1 MYLVG
6 EQDIGVADMLPSIT
20 DFIRIYCIRFEIEEV
35 GKSNQPNFILCL
47 VKRKTFHRRGGELHR
62 VLSN

>member
-1 MYLVG
+1 
-6 EQDIGVADMLPSIT
+6 MLPSIT